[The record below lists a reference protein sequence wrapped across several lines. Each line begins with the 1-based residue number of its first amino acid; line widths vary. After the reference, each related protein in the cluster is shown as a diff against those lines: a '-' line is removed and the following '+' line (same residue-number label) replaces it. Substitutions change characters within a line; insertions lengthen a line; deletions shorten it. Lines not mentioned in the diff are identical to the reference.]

1 MFVMFARVCVRG
13 CYASLPLSL
22 SLSLYPPLFHCVRV
36 HDKTSSARG
45 VKRAVGGAGDTDTIL
60 P

>member
-1 MFVMFARVCVRG
+1 MFVMFAPCVRVCVG
-13 CYASLPLSL
+13 VMPVFLS
-22 SLSLYPPLFHCVRV
+22 LFHCVRV